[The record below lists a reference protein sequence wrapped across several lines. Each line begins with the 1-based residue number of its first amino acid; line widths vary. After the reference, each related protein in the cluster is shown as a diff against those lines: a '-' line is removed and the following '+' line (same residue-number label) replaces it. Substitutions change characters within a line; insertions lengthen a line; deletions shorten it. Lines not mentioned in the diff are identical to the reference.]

1 VLDASNITVTVQ
13 GSEVTLDGFVSSR
26 WDKRRAEDL
35 VEDVSGVRHVQNNLR
50 VNNSSTD
57 TLTGSTTV

>member
-1 VLDASNITVTVQ
+1 MLDASNITVTVQ

-35 VEDVSGVRHVQNNLR
+35 VDDVSGVRHVQNNLR
-50 VNNSSTD
+50 VNNNSTD
-57 TLTGSTTV
+57 TLAGSTTV